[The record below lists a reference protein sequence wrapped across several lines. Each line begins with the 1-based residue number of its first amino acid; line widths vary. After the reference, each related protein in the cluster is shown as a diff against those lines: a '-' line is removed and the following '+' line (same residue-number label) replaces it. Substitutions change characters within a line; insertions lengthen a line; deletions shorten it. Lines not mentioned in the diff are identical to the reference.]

1 MRHKLMV
8 PAVAAGLLV
17 LAGCDIEDFNVGE
30 NGGGRYTQDF
40 HFSFPLKSNGRLT
53 VESFNGSIEI
63 SGWDEDTVDISGTK
77 YARTQERADD
87 LKVET
92 SNTPESVTV
101 RAIRP
106 SEWRSNVGARF
117 VIKVPNGSLLDR
129 ITTSNGSIRTMDC
142 SGPAHLRTSNGGI
155 RVEGMHGTLDAQTSN
170 GGIDLLGVE
179 GDVTVRSS
187 NGHIHAE
194 GLRGGFDARTSNGGV
209 NAKIERADHSVRVE
223 TNNGSVE
230 LTLPADLSSDVR
242 ASTSNS
248 GITVKLPASANARV
262 LARTSNSSVS
272 TDFDVKVHGEISRNH
287 MDGVIGSGAGP
298 LIDLTTSNGGIHL
311 LKM

>member
-1 MRHKLMV
+1 MRRKLMV
-8 PAVAAGLLV
+8 PAVAAGLLA
-17 LAGCDIEDFNVGE
+17 LAACDIEDFNIGE
-30 NGGGRYTQDF
+30 NELGRYTQDF
-40 HFSFPLKSNGRLT
+40 HYSFPLKPNGRLI
-53 VESFNGSIEI
+53 VEGFNGSVEV
-63 SGWDEDTVDISGTK
+63 SAWDKDTVDISGTK
-77 YARTQERADD
+77 YARTQERVND
-87 LKVET
+87 LRIET

-101 RAIRP
+101 RAVRP
-106 SEWRSNVGARF
+106 SDWHSNLGARF
-117 VIKVPNGSLLDR
+117 VIKVPSRAMLDR
-129 ITTSNGSIRTMDC
+129 ITTSNGSIRTTEC
-142 SGPAHLRTSNGGI
+142 AGPAHLRTSNGPI
-155 RVEGMHGTLDAQTSN
+155 RVESLRGSLDAQTSN
-170 GGIDLLGVE
+170 GAIDLMDVE
-179 GDVTVRSS
+179 GDVIARSS

-209 NAKIERADHSVRVE
+209 NARIDRTDHSVRIE

-272 TDFDVKVHGEISRNH
+272 TDFDVRMHGDISRNH
-287 MDGVIGSGAGP
+287 LDGVIGSGAGP
-298 LIDLTTSNGGIHL
+298 LIDLSTSNGGIHL